1 MRPTSRVS
9 DAGLTHLQIV
19 QHREILTVGMRIA
32 EEAGI
37 SNPSVRDAV
46 WELLAEAADTL
57 KRLPDRERRWLRP
70 GSYSSWPQAL
80 REIGN
85 ACEIDGV
92 KSHKWAGSGQSGAT
106 HFGCHRKTGSGD
118 VVARKD
124 FRPNRAGRNEADIR
138 PGGGCSGAV
147 GSPAIRNRPAH
158 RLRRARPWTW
168 QDLPLVGNGNRRL
181 WDCTREFAI
190 ISLVNVWFTIPAP
203 L

>member
-1 MRPTSRVS
+1 VRPTSRVS

-85 ACEIDGV
+85 ACEIDDV
-92 KSHKWAGSGQSGAT
+92 KSHKWEP
-106 HFGCHRKTGSGD
+106 
-118 VVARKD
+118 VAA
-124 FRPNRAGRNEADIR
+124 NRA
-138 PGGGCSGAV
+138 PPTSGAV
-147 GSPAIRNRPAH
+147 GRREVVMLWLGKISGRAAQVETRLIFALAAGVPARLVRRRFGIGRRTAHDVRDRGLGKICRWLETEIAACGTVRENSP
-158 RLRRARPWTW
+158 
-168 QDLPLVGNGNRRL
+168 
-181 WDCTREFAI
+181 
-190 ISLVNVWFTIPAP
+190 
-203 L
+203 